1 MTPSVRK
8 SSFFSLVQKKTI
20 FSVKKQVFFI
30 TEEKTGFLEKIPTNL
45 WVLDALGIYI
55 YIHSYKQTYIID
67 FKCLCVF
74 GIVQGACLLDEE
86 MFGGLCYKKCH
97 GESFAFTTVFY
108 LLGFSPLSSL
118 SHFHSACNFPGA
130 LFFQMD
136 RFTATG

>member
-55 YIHSYKQTYIID
+55 YT
-67 FKCLCVF
+67 
-74 GIVQGACLLDEE
+74 
-86 MFGGLCYKKCH
+86 
-97 GESFAFTTVFY
+97 
-108 LLGFSPLSSL
+108 
-118 SHFHSACNFPGA
+118 
-130 LFFQMD
+130 
-136 RFTATG
+136 